1 MWGEA
6 YNSLQKNYRSSD
18 FLYDE
23 EGSINSCEKQFKG
36 INNNN
41 LFSSE
46 LLSPDKNVKKL
57 DFFNKNDNNF
67 QEQNNSNTK
76 NNISIKDSDYFQKSI
91 WNSKKKSQNEDTK
104 VEDKKI
110 ESNQNR
116 FIQ

>member
-1 MWGEA
+1 
-6 YNSLQKNYRSSD
+6 
-18 FLYDE
+18 
-23 EGSINSCEKQFKG
+23 
-36 INNNN
+36 